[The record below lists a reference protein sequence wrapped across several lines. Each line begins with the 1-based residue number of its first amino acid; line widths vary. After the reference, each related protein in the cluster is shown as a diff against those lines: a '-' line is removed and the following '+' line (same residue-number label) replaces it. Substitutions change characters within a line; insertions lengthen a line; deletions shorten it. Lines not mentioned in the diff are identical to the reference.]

1 MAARSG
7 GNEEIQQVQQDHPSV
22 DDSRARNRALVV
34 MLTRALDLAA
44 WDTVRKPAGWRL
56 TAVGD
61 TVLQLPL
68 LLSGSIDAVI
78 HQSADDGNEVVPVSW
93 EAGELVLTSHLFS
106 REPSGA
112 DVVATEDVVFRLLP
126 IAEVEQCLMQN
137 RELLV
142 QFVHYLTQRLREVQ
156 TRERAWLER
165 GVHERVCASLARI
178 ARSLPLNEQG
188 SVIIAGTH
196 ESMAARCAV
205 SRPRLSRELKQLEDA
220 GRLKL
225 GRGAIEIIDI
235 DWFNAASW

>member
-1 MAARSG
+1 MH
-7 GNEEIQQVQQDHPSV
+7 QDHPSG

-34 MLTRALDLAA
+34 MLARELDINA
-44 WDTVRKPAGWRL
+44 WDTVRKPAGARL

-68 LLSGSIDAVI
+68 IISGAVDAVI

-93 EAGELVLTSHLFS
+93 EAGELALMSHLFS

-112 DVVATEDVVFRLLP
+112 DVVATDDVVIRWLP
-126 IAEVEQCLMQN
+126 IGEVEQCLMRN

-142 QFVHYLTQRLREVQ
+142 QFVLFLTQRLREVQ
-156 TRERAWLER
+156 MRERASLER

-178 ARSLPLNEQG
+178 SRTVPFSAQG
-188 SVIIAGTH
+188 TIVITGTH

-205 SRPRLSRELKQLEDA
+205 SRPRLSRELKQLEEA

-225 GRGAIEIIDI
+225 GRGAIEITDI
-235 DWFNAASW
+235 DWFSAARW